1 VLNFFR
7 VVPKK
12 RKIRVNKSSGL
23 LYSNPPAPKRVI
35 FYLGNILL
43 LGALIYG
50 GYLYAPFL
58 QAFYNY
64 KFTKAETKVET
75 IAEQKIEIKK
85 SDEFFI
91 QIPKILAFS
100 KVVEN
105 VSPFDQAEYLKVLK
119 QNLVAHSK
127 DSDSPG
133 SGLGKMTYVFA
144 HSSTREIEDIRNN
157 AVFYLLGE
165 LELNDFIYIKYHGQE
180 YKYRIYDKKVVKA
193 NQVEFLNYNDEN
205 KELLILQTCW
215 PIGTDWNR
223 LLIFAEL
230 TQ

>member
-1 VLNFFR
+1 MLNFFR

-12 RKIRVNKSSGL
+12 RKIRVNKSKGL

-35 FYLGNILL
+35 FYLGNILF
-43 LGALIYG
+43 LGAIIYG
-50 GYLYAPFL
+50 GYLYTPFL
-58 QAFYNY
+58 KAFYNY
-64 KFTKAETKVET
+64 KFTKTESKIET

-105 VSPFDQAEYLKVLK
+105 VSPFDAAEYLEILK
-119 QNLVAHSK
+119 LNQVAHSK
-127 DSDSPG
+127 ESDTPG

-144 HSSTREIEDIRNN
+144 HSSTRDIVDVRNN
-157 AVFYLLGE
+157 PVFYLLGE
-165 LELNDFIYIKYHGQE
+165 LEANDFIYIKYHGE
-180 YKYRIYDKKVVKA
+180 EFKYQVYDKKVVKA
-193 NQVEFLNYNDEN
+193 NQVEFLNFRDEN

-223 LLIFAEL
+223 LLIFAQL
-230 TQ
+230 IK

>member
-1 VLNFFR
+1 MLNFFR
-7 VVPKK
+7 VIPKK
-12 RKIRVNKSSGL
+12 RKVRVNKSSGL
-23 LYSNPPAPKRVI
+23 LYSNPPAPKKVI
-35 FYLGNILL
+35 FYLGNILF
-43 LGALIYG
+43 LGAMIYG

-64 KFTKAETKVET
+64 KFTKTETKIET
-75 IAEQKIEIKK
+75 VAEQKIEIKK

-105 VSPFDQAEYLKVLK
+105 VSPYDQAEYLKVLK
-119 QNLVAHSK
+119 QNLIAHSK
-127 DSDSPG
+127 ESDTPG
-133 SGLGKMTYVFA
+133 SGLGTMTYVFA
-144 HSSTREIEDIRNN
+144 HSSTREIDDVRNN
-157 AVFYLLGE
+157 PVFYLLGE

-180 YKYRIYDKKVVKA
+180 YKYRVYDKKVVKA
-193 NQVEFLNYNDEN
+193 SQVEFLNYKDEN

-223 LLIFAEL
+223 LLIFAQL
-230 TQ
+230 AK